1 MEHLNEFKESLLEKQ
16 KTLSGNLVAADNN
29 VVVAKQAYDSKIKYR
44 DSIADD
50 LEAINTQLEKVEAF
64 EKWEKEQNKKKTSS
78 KKTEVTDETPMT

>member
-50 LEAINTQLEKVEAF
+50 LEAINAQLEKVEAF

-78 KKTEVTDETPMT
+78 KKTEVIDEVPMT